1 MVPIW
6 YSSLTE
12 VKRAADIPASP
23 LYDLKVSDVMSEAT
37 EAVESLCSRVFYP
50 TLATRYF
57 PWPQDPTQSPSLL
70 RLGDSEAISLVSL
83 VNGDGSTVDTS
94 RLKLIKEGKVDD
106 GPPYNAL
113 IINGSFV
120 TNGTFP
126 ERSIAAT
133 CNFGFRNDERSVAFT
148 TTNLSGSTVDI
159 SNAAN
164 IGVGSLI
171 RIGDERLVVTY
182 RGWKDS
188 GNVTPVT
195 LDDEESADRFTLSVG
210 STLNVGEELFIGNE
224 RMLITEIIGNDVI
237 VDRGAYGS
245 ALSVHTAVTTVYV
258 NRRLTVER
266 AVLGSTATDTLSGA
280 GVQLFLFP
288 PLVHQLHR
296 AEALNIIQQDA
307 ASYGSRSGSN
317 QGEMPLSIKG
327 LQDLREKVRS
337 KYARFRSGA
346 A

>member
-6 YSSLTE
+6 YASLTE

-37 EAVESLCSRVFYP
+37 DAVESLCSRVFYP

-57 PWPQDPTQSPSLL
+57 PWPQDRTQGPSLL
-70 RLGDSEAISLVSL
+70 RLGSSEAISLVSV
-83 VNGDGSTVDTS
+83 VNGDGSTIGTS
-94 RLKLIKEGKVDD
+94 RLKLIKEGQVDD
-106 GPPYNAL
+106 GPPYSA
-113 IINGSFV
+113 IQVDGSFV
-120 TNGTFP
+120 TNGEFP
-126 ERSIAAT
+126 DRSIAITALYGHQL
-133 CNFGFRNDERSVAFT
+133 NERSAAVT

-159 SNAAN
+159 SNASL

-171 RIGDERLVVTY
+171 RIGDERLVVTQ
-182 RGWKDS
+182 RGWKNT

-195 LDDEESADRFTLSVG
+195 VDDEESDDRFTLSIG

-245 ALSVHTAVTTVYV
+245 VLSVHSGVTTVYV
-258 NRRLTVER
+258 NRSLTVER
-266 AVLGSTATDTLSGA
+266 AVLGTTSTDTLSGA
-280 GVQLFLFP
+280 GVQLFMFP
-288 PLVHQLHR
+288 PLVRQLCR

-317 QGEMPLSIKG
+317 QGEMPMSIKG
-327 LQDLREKVRS
+327 LQDLRETVRS
-337 KYARFRSGA
+337 KYARFRSGTP
-346 A
+346 

>member
-6 YSSLTE
+6 YASLTE

-37 EAVESLCSRVFYP
+37 DAVESLCSRVFYP

-57 PWPQDPTQSPSLL
+57 PWPQDRTQSPSLL
-70 RLGDSEAISLVSL
+70 RLGSSEAISLVSV
-83 VNGDGSTVDTS
+83 VNGDGSTIDTS
-94 RLKLIKEGKVDD
+94 RLKLIKEGQVDD
-106 GPPYNAL
+106 GPPYNA
-113 IINGSFV
+113 IHIDGSFV
-120 TNGTFP
+120 TNGSFP
-126 ERSIAAT
+126 DRSIAAT
-133 CNFGFRNDERSVAFT
+133 ALYGHQLNERSAAVT

-159 SNAAN
+159 SNTSL

-171 RIGDERLVVTY
+171 RIGNERLVVLQ
-182 RGWKDS
+182 RGWKNT
-188 GNVTPVT
+188 GNITPVT
-195 LDDEESADRFTLSVG
+195 LDDEESDDRFTLSIG
-210 STLNVGEELFIGNE
+210 STLNVGEELFIDNE

-245 ALSVHTAVTTVYV
+245 VLRVHSGQTTVYV
-258 NRRLTVER
+258 NRSLTVER
-266 AVLGSTATDTLSGA
+266 AVLGTTSTDTLSGA
-280 GVQLFLFP
+280 GVQLFVFP
-288 PLVHQLHR
+288 PLVRQLCR

-317 QGEMPLSIKG
+317 QGDMPMSIKG